1 MSVNTVAQ
9 RAAAAG
15 TVGAP
20 LRLDALGRAAAYV
33 GRLLATFIVASVV
46 IGVPLFVQRGVA
58 SYVHPTRSLP
68 SQTPADVGLTYSDVI
83 LQTRD
88 GLHLA
93 AWSVPGR
100 RSDALILIHGI
111 GNNRDSLLP
120 LARQLNARGYNLL
133 LLELRAHG
141 QSEGDTS
148 TLGVREVE
156 DVRAALLF
164 LQQQPGVDPQRIGVW
179 GMSLGSSV
187 ALLSAAALPELHAV
201 AVDSVFASARW
212 LIEHQLGALIAVPDW
227 FGPAVLALGGWE
239 AGVSPDAIAPVE
251 AARQL
256 GSRPLFVIQGEQD
269 ALFFPENARMVIAAA
284 SGPAELWMQP
294 GAAHTGTYELDPPA
308 YVSRLDTFF
317 STALGGRTSE

>member
-1 MSVNTVAQ
+1 
-9 RAAAAG
+9 
-15 TVGAP
+15 
-20 LRLDALGRAAAYV
+20 LRLDALGRAAAYA
-33 GRLLATFIVASVV
+33 GRLLATFVIASVL
-46 IGVPLFVQRGVA
+46 IGVPLFVQRSVA
-58 SYVHPTRSLP
+58 SYVHPTRTLP
-68 SQTPADVGLTYSDVI
+68 SRTPADVGLAYSDVV
-83 LQTRD
+83 LHTRD

-93 AWSVPGR
+93 AWSVPGSR
-100 RSDALILIHGI
+100 PDALILIHGI

-120 LARQLNARGYNLL
+120 VARALSERGYNLL

-156 DVRAALLF
+156 DVRAALVF

-187 ALLSAAALPELHAV
+187 ALMSAAALPELQAV

-212 LIEHQLGALIAVPDW
+212 LIDHQLGAIIAVPDW
-227 FGPAVLALGGWE
+227 FGPAILALGGWE

-256 GSRPLFVIQGEQD
+256 GSRPLLVIQGGQD
-269 ALFFPENARMVIAAA
+269 ALFVPENARMVIAAA
-284 SGPAELWMQP
+284 SGPKELWMEP
-294 GAAHTGTYELDPPA
+294 GAAHTGVYQLDPGL
-308 YVSRLDTFF
+308 YISRLDTFF
-317 STALGGRTSE
+317 SNALDGNPTSE